1 MGMKNKGQNG
11 YVPGDIYLYIY
22 SLPSKTS
29 VTGICVS
36 KFFGGLSPNL
46 MKWGEIT
53 LMNDLLC

>member
-1 MGMKNKGQNG
+1 MFMYQG
-11 YVPGDIYLYIY
+11 IYIY
-22 SLPSKTS
+22 THIFTSFKTS

-36 KFFGGLSPNL
+36 KIFGGLSPNL